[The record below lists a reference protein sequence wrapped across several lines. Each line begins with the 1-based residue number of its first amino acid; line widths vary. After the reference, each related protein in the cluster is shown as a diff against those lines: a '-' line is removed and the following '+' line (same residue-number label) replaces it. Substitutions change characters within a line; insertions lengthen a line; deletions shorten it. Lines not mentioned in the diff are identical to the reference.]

1 MNPAMGRLA
10 ATMQPAAGLAVR
22 AALIVVAAGSI
33 ALFEGCASRQT
44 APVVERPPGALT
56 PAVPVKPAVRAVEA
70 RPGTHIV
77 RRGETLYGIALDHG
91 LDYRELAQWNGI
103 SDPNVIRVGDALR
116 LSAPASASA
125 TAQTGVQVKPIT
137 VAGAVEARPLGPE
150 PQPPR
155 QPPQPAKAVKKP
167 DEITISR
174 IEPRNRQLKPE
185 PVAPVAKLDPAPAET
200 PRAGTQGD
208 DPDRVDWSWPVEG
221 KVVATFVE
229 PGNKGVD
236 IAAGLGDPVLAS
248 APGRVVYSG
257 SGLRGYGKL
266 IIIKHNAQYLSA
278 YAHNSQILVKEGQ
291 NVTKGQ
297 KIGEVGT
304 TDTDSPKLH
313 FEIRRLGKPVDPLKF
328 LPERP
333 S

>member
-1 MNPAMGRLA
+1 LVLTAA
-10 ATMQPAAGLAVR
+10 AT
-22 AALIVVAAGSI
+22 I
-33 ALFEGCASRQT
+33 ALLDGCASRQT
-44 APVVERPPGALT
+44 APVVERPPSALT

-77 RRGETLYGIALDHG
+77 KRGETLYGIALDHG

-103 SDPNVIRVGDALR
+103 TNPNVIRVGDELR
-116 LSAPASASA
+116 LSGSASPSA
-125 TAQTGVQVKPIT
+125 SVSAQDGVQVKPIT
-137 VAGAVEARPLGPE
+137 VAGAVESRPLGPE

-155 QPPQPAKAVKKP
+155 QSQPPPAKAVKKT

-185 PVAPVAKLDPAPAET
+185 PVAPVAKVEPAPPM
-200 PRAGTQGD
+200 PRTGSQAD
-208 DPDRVDWSWPVEG
+208 DPDRIDWSWPVDG
-221 KVVATFVE
+221 KVVATFVD

-266 IIIKHNAQYLSA
+266 IIIKHNPTYLSA

-297 KIGEVGT
+297 KIGEVGA